1 VGGLAPDRL
10 TSVLS
15 PTMSKKTNKRK
26 NNARRKP
33 ANHGSK
39 PNAGR

>member
-1 VGGLAPDRL
+1 
-10 TSVLS
+10 
-15 PTMSKKTNKRK
+15 MSKKTNKRK
-26 NNARRKP
+26 TNARRKP